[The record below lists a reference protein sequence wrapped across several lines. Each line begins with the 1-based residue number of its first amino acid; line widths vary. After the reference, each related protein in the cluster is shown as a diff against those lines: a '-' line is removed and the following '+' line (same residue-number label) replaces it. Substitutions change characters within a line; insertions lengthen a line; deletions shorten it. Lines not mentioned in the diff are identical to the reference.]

1 MNNKLFEAKQY
12 KDMREVLNGVVSKYP
27 SNIAFTIKT
36 KRGANP
42 EYRDVTFREFKS
54 EVDSFATGLIK
65 LGLKNKR
72 VAVIGKNSYEWAVTY
87 FAVLSGVGIIV
98 PLDKGLPEQEIED
111 LMIRSEAD
119 AIVFENAYLE
129 TMMKIKSNK
138 STKIKNFIC
147 MANIENDEVI
157 CFNNVVE
164 LGKEEL
170 KSGNKTIYKAK
181 INPESASVILFTSGT
196 TSISKAV
203 LLSQKNLMSDLYGI
217 ESAIKVFPNDVNM
230 AFLPFHHCLGA
241 IGLITLLNGGAK
253 VVFCDGLRYISQN
266 LKEYKVTVFFCV
278 PLILESMHKK
288 IIAEINKKGLNGK
301 VNFAKKLSKILMKF
315 GIDVRRRLFK
325 TILDNLGGG
334 VRLVVSGAA
343 AIDRQVVEDF
353 NAFGILT
360 IQGYGL
366 TETSPV
372 LCVENEKSIRYGSI
386 GFPLCNVDVKID
398 NPNEE
403 GIGEVIAKGPM
414 VMLGYYNNQEA
425 TNEVLKDGWFHTGDL
440 GYIDSDG
447 YVFLT
452 GRVKNVIVLKNGK
465 NVYPEELEILISGLP
480 YVLENMVFGIP
491 EADDDLMLAVKLV
504 YNEEMFANME
514 ISEVEKRIWA
524 DIKEINNSLTTYKHI
539 KKLIITTEP
548 MTKTTTNKVK
558 RNIEI
563 SKTLETLGI
572 N

>member
-36 KRGANP
+36 KKGANP

-147 MANIENDEVI
+147 MTNIENDEVI

-164 LGKEEL
+164 LGKEQL
-170 KSGNKTIYKAK
+170 KSGNKAIYKAK

-315 GIDVRRRLFK
+315 GIDVRRKLFK

-386 GFPLCNVDVKID
+386 GFPLCNVEVKID

-480 YVLENMVFGIP
+480 YALENMVFGIP
-491 EADDDLMLAVKLV
+491 ESDDDLMLAVKLV

-514 ISEVEKRIWA
+514 ISEIEKRIWA

-548 MTKTTTNKVK
+548 MIKTTTNKVK

>member
-1 MNNKLFEAKQY
+1 MKNKLFEAKQCR
-12 KDMREVLNGVVSKYP
+12 DIREVLNGVVSKYP

-36 KRGANP
+36 KKGTNP
-42 EYRDVTFREFKS
+42 EYRNITYKELKK
-54 EVDSFATGLIK
+54 EVDAFGTGLIK
-65 LGLKNKR
+65 LGLKDKR

-111 LMIRSEAD
+111 LIIRSEAD

-129 TMMKIKSNK
+129 TMLKIKSNK

-147 MANIENDEVI
+147 MTSIENNEVT
-157 CFNNVVE
+157 CFNEVVE

-170 KSGNKTIYKAK
+170 KSGNKALYKAK
-181 INPESASVILFTSGT
+181 INPEVASIILFTSGT

-217 ESAIKVFPNDVNM
+217 ECVIKVFPNDVNM

-253 VVFCDGLRYISQN
+253 IVFCDGLRYVSQN

-288 IIAEINKKGLNGK
+288 IISEIKEKGLEKK
-301 VNFAKKLSKILMKF
+301 VRFAKKVSKFLIRF
-315 GIDVRRRLFK
+315 GIDIRRTLFK
-325 TILDNLGGG
+325 NIIDNLGGG

-353 NAFGILT
+353 NAFGVLT
-360 IQGYGL
+360 LQGYGL

-403 GIGEVIAKGPM
+403 GIGEVIARGPM

-440 GYIDSDG
+440 GYIDNDG

-465 NVYPEELEILISGLP
+465 NVYPEELEILIANLP
-480 YVLENMVFGIP
+480 YVLENIVFGIP
-491 EADDDLMLAVKLV
+491 ESDDDLMLATKIV

-514 ISEVEKRIWA
+514 RSEIEKNIWA
-524 DIKEINNSLTTYKHI
+524 DIKTINSSLTTYKHI

-548 MTKTTTNKVK
+548 MIKTTTNKVK

-572 N
+572 K